1 MRLRQVPAEAAR
13 RWDSNLMKPEP
24 YASDLQEAG
33 LKEPS
38 TGRSGLKVIPA
49 SSLPW
54 AEQADSLEARNRE
67 LAAYDHTVAH
77 NLKDPLSVI
86 LATTDAILHITDLTP
101 EELRAYLMQ
110 IHATAQAMDE
120 MVDNILLLSELGEAE
135 PPVGPLNMAEIVS
148 RVRLRFVHMVEQH
161 RARIHYPETWPVAK
175 GYAPWVEEVWANLI
189 SNAIKY
195 GGRPPEIDLGASLR
209 RDAAAVFWV
218 RDNGAGLS
226 AEAQGA
232 LFRPFTQFGPN
243 HAAGHGLG
251 LVIAKRIV
259 ERLGGRI
266 GVESQV
272 GRGSR
277 FIFTLPAQ
285 P

>member
-1 MRLRQVPAEAAR
+1 
-13 RWDSNLMKPEP
+13 MKPEP

-33 LKEPS
+33 FVGPSAGRNSLKALQASKLPP
-38 TGRSGLKVIPA
+38 TGQTDL
-49 SSLPW
+49 
-54 AEQADSLEARNRE
+54 LEARNRE

-77 NLKDPLSVI
+77 NLKHPLSVI
-86 LATTDAILHITDLTP
+86 LATTDAIFHITDLTP

-110 IHATAQAMDE
+110 IHATAQAMDATI
-120 MVDNILLLSELGEAE
+120 DNMLLLSELGEVE

-148 RVRLRFVHMVEQH
+148 RIRLRFVHLIEQH
-161 RARIHYPETWPVAK
+161 RARIHYPAAWPVSR

-195 GGRPPEIDLGASLR
+195 GGQPPEIELGASLR
-209 RDAAAVFWV
+209 RDATAMFWV

-226 AEAQGA
+226 VEAQGA
-232 LFRPFTQFGPN
+232 LFKPFTQFGP
-243 HAAGHGLG
+243 ARIAGHGLG
-251 LVIAKRIV
+251 LAIAKRIV
-259 ERLGGRI
+259 ERLGGHL
-266 GVESQV
+266 GVESQP

-277 FIFTLPAQ
+277 FLFTLPAQ

>member
-1 MRLRQVPAEAAR
+1 MERQKRPG
-13 RWDSNLMKPEP
+13 RWDSNPMKPEP
-24 YASDLQEAG
+24 YALDLQEAG
-33 LKEPS
+33 FKQPS
-38 TGRSGLKVIPA
+38 TGREGLKAVSAPRLA
-49 SSLPW
+49 P
-54 AEQADSLEARNRE
+54 AEQAHSLEARNRE

-86 LATTDAILHITDLTP
+86 LATTDAIFHITDLTP

-120 MVDNILLLSELGEAE
+120 MIDNMLLLSELGEVE
-135 PPVGPLNMAEIVS
+135 PPVGLLNMAEIVS
-148 RVRLRFVHMVEQH
+148 RVRLRSVRLVEQH
-161 RARIHYPETWPVAK
+161 RARIHYPEAWPLAK

-195 GGRPPEIDLGASLR
+195 GGRPPELELGASLR
-209 RDAAAVFWV
+209 RDATAMFWV

-232 LFRPFTQFGPN
+232 LFRPFAQFGPDRS
-243 HAAGHGLG
+243 AGHGLG

-277 FIFTLPAQ
+277 FFFTLPAH

>member
-1 MRLRQVPAEAAR
+1 MERQKRPG
-13 RWDSNLMKPEP
+13 RWDSNRMKPEP
-24 YASDLQEAG
+24 YALDLQEAG
-33 LKEPS
+33 FKQPS
-38 TGRSGLKVIPA
+38 TGREGLKAVSAPRLA
-49 SSLPW
+49 P
-54 AEQADSLEARNRE
+54 AEQTHSLEARNRE

-86 LATTDAILHITDLTP
+86 LATTDAIFHITDLTP

-120 MVDNILLLSELGEAE
+120 MIDNMLLLSELGEVE
-135 PPVGPLNMAEIVS
+135 PPVGLLNMAEIVS
-148 RVRLRFVHMVEQH
+148 RVRLRSVRLVEQH
-161 RARIHYPETWPVAK
+161 RARIHYPEAWPLAK

-195 GGRPPEIDLGASLR
+195 GGRPPELELGASLR
-209 RDAAAVFWV
+209 RDATAMFWV

-232 LFRPFTQFGPN
+232 LFRPFAQFGPDRS
-243 HAAGHGLG
+243 AGHGLG

-277 FIFTLPAQ
+277 FFFTLPVQ